1 MGLADDE
8 SVGSFLG
15 ALRKIGSQQSQDA
28 IARSVKEGHKAIT
41 DEGFESKATMVSRWM
56 LPAIIMFA
64 MCMVPSTTAFV
75 STARSTHSTM
85 RIFAEKTE
93 SEALPTI
100 QTPEEAAASLTE
112 YMARAHEE
120 KIRAMASIEKK
131 YKDQIEKLE
140 ARIAELE
147 ASPTGAD
154 GEPTSSNSY
163 AFPATNKA
171 LTEQVR
177 AYQTFI
183 QDYFI
188 KAQAEKLKAVQTAE
202 AKMKA
207 KYEAILAGDELQ

>member
-1 MGLADDE
+1 
-8 SVGSFLG
+8 
-15 ALRKIGSQQSQDA
+15 
-28 IARSVKEGHKAIT
+28 
-41 DEGFESKATMVSRWM
+41 MVSRWI

-64 MCMVPSTTAFV
+64 RSMVPSTTAFM
-75 STARSTHSTM
+75 STARSTQSTM
-85 RIFAEKTE
+85 RIFAKKTE
-93 SEALPTI
+93 SDAPTI
-100 QTPEEAAASLTE
+100 QSPEDAAASLTE

-120 KIRAMASIEKK
+120 KIRAMASVEKK